1 MWEYGSV
8 GVWEYVRTEGAFN
21 LMEVRISNQL
31 PHAHTPTLPYS
42 FGIPCLAYTDSD
54 QKGATVFA

>member
-1 MWEYGSV
+1 M

-42 FGIPCLAYTDSD
+42 FGIPCLACTDSD